1 MILAV
6 NNNCFNFNN
15 TDTIPNLYGERSL
28 TMYFQIH
35 HALGARA
42 SVFQRDYARL
52 PRLNKRG
59 STSESKQSV
68 SRLFYKKYTDRIDQK
83 RQKTNSTWVLYLYYT
98 KSPLYLV
105 ETHVSYSHGLS
116 LRTVATIFGILWVGN
131 RSSKRPFSSSKNS
144 HFQNEAKCKNFLLK
158 MKSVWMRIKNVD
170 RLIASHLASL
180 WNRGLTQLGNG
191 LLVDSIQ
198 YYPLLPFLP
207 CVTLVTICYPWYPV
221 LPYVTLCYPCYPTLP
236 LLQFVTLVT
245 LCYPCY
251 PCYPLLPLL
260 PLLLFVTLVTLCYP
274 FLPLLP
280 FVTLVTLR

>member
-15 TDTIPNLYGERSL
+15 PDTIPNLYGERSL
-28 TMYFQIH
+28 TIYLQIH

-98 KSPLYLV
+98 KFPLYLV

-116 LRTVATIFGILWVGN
+116 LRTVATIFGILWWATIVLKGHF
-131 RSSKRPFSSSKNS
+131 RVPKTLTSKTRLS
-144 HFQNEAKCKNFLLK
+144 AKTFFWK
-158 MKSVWMRIKNVD
+158 
-170 RLIASHLASL
+170 
-180 WNRGLTQLGNG
+180 WN
-191 LLVDSIQ
+191 
-198 YYPLLPFLP
+198 
-207 CVTLVTICYPWYPV
+207 
-221 LPYVTLCYPCYPTLP
+221 
-236 LLQFVTLVT
+236 
-245 LCYPCY
+245 
-251 PCYPLLPLL
+251 
-260 PLLLFVTLVTLCYP
+260 LFGWE
-274 FLPLLP
+274 
-280 FVTLVTLR
+280 